1 MRLSMKLCFATNNQ
15 NKLKEIQAL
24 LGNRFEL
31 VTLSDIGCF
40 EEIPEPYETIQEN
53 AKAKS
58 SYVREKY
65 GIDCFADDS
74 GLVVP
79 SLNGEPGVHSA
90 YYAGP
95 QRSHD
100 DNINLLLNK
109 LSGEEDR
116 SAYFLTVISL
126 SLGNEYYAFEGRAQG
141 TIIHEK
147 RGTGGFGYDPVFIP
161 DGQNR
166 TFAEMTLAEK
176 SQISHRSIAF
186 AALVDFLDQH

>member
-1 MRLSMKLCFATNNQ
+1 MKLCFATNNQ

-31 VTLSDIGCF
+31 VTLADIGCF
-40 EEIPEPYETIQEN
+40 EEIPEPFETIQEN
-53 AKAKS
+53 ALAKAR
-58 SYVREKY
+58 YVRENY

-74 GLVVP
+74 GLIVP

-100 DNINLLLNK
+100 DNISLLLTN
-109 LSGEEDR
+109 LSGKENR

-126 SLGNEYYAFEGRAQG
+126 SLGNDYYAFEGRAQG
-141 TIIHEK
+141 TIIGEK

-161 DGQNR
+161 QGHHR

-176 SQISHRSIAF
+176 SAISHRSIAF
-186 AALVDFLDQH
+186 AALVDFLDNH

>member
-1 MRLSMKLCFATNNQ
+1 MKLCFATNNQ

-109 LSGEEDR
+109 LSGEKDR

-166 TFAEMTLAEK
+166 TFAEMTLTEK

>member
-1 MRLSMKLCFATNNQ
+1 MKLCFATNNQ

-24 LGNRFEL
+24 LGNKFEL
-31 VTLSDIGCF
+31 VTLADIGCF

-58 SYVREKY
+58 SFVREKY

-79 SLNGEPGVHSA
+79 ALNGEPGVHSA

-100 DNINLLLNK
+100 DNIELLLKN
-109 LSGEEDR
+109 LSDEQDR

-126 SLGNEYYAFEGRAQG
+126 SLGNKYHAFEGRAHG
-141 TIIHEK
+141 TIIGEK
-147 RGTGGFGYDPVFIP
+147 RGTGGFGYDPVFVP
-161 DGQNR
+161 QGHDR

>member
-1 MRLSMKLCFATNNQ
+1 MKLCFATNNQ
-15 NKLKEIQAL
+15 NKLREIQAL
-24 LGNRFEL
+24 LGDRFEL
-31 VTLSDIGCF
+31 VTLADIGCF

-100 DNINLLLNK
+100 DNIDLLLKN
-109 LSGEEDR
+109 LSGEKNR

-126 SLGNEYYAFEGRAQG
+126 SLGNEYYAFEGRAHG
-141 TIIHEK
+141 AIIDEK
-147 RGTGGFGYDPVFIP
+147 RGTGGFGYDPVFMP
-161 DGQNR
+161 EGQDR
-166 TFAEMTLAEK
+166 TFGEMTLAEK

-186 AALVDFLDQH
+186 AALVDFLDHH

>member
-1 MRLSMKLCFATNNQ
+1 MKLCFATNNQ
-15 NKLKEIQAL
+15 NKLREIQAL
-24 LGNRFEL
+24 LGDRFEL

-40 EEIPEPYETIQEN
+40 EEIPEPFETIQEN

-100 DNINLLLNK
+100 DNINLLLRN
-109 LSGEEDR
+109 LTNETDR

-126 SLGNEYYAFEGRAQG
+126 SLGNDYYAFEGRALG
-141 TIIHEK
+141 AIIDEK
-147 RGTGGFGYDPVFIP
+147 RGTGGFGYDPVFVP
-161 DGQNR
+161 DGQDR

-186 AALVDFLDQH
+186 AKLVDFLDNH

>member
-1 MRLSMKLCFATNNQ
+1 MKLCFATNNQ

-24 LGNRFEL
+24 LGDRFEL
-31 VTLSDIGCF
+31 VTLADIGCT

-90 YYAGP
+90 YYGGP

-100 DNINLLLNK
+100 DNINLLLKN
-109 LSGEEDR
+109 LSLEKDR

-126 SLGNEYYAFEGRAQG
+126 ALGNEYYSFEGRAHG
-141 TIIHEK
+141 KIIGEK
-147 RGTGGFGYDPVFIP
+147 RGTGGFGYDPVFMP
-161 DGQNR
+161 DGQDR

-186 AALVDFLDQH
+186 AALVDFLDNH

>member
-1 MRLSMKLCFATNNQ
+1 MKLCFATNNQ
-15 NKLKEIQAL
+15 NKLREIQAL
-24 LGNRFEL
+24 LGDRFEL
-31 VTLSDIGCF
+31 VTLADIGCT
-40 EEIPEPYETIQEN
+40 EDIPEPYDTIQEN

-58 SYVREKY
+58 SYVSEKY

-100 DNINLLLNK
+100 DNIALLLKN
-109 LSGEEDR
+109 LSGVEDR
-116 SAYFLTVISL
+116 NAYFLTVISL
-126 SLGNEYYAFEGRAQG
+126 SLGNAYYAFEGRAHG
-141 TIIHEK
+141 KIIDEK
-147 RGTGGFGYDPVFIP
+147 RGGGGFGYDPVFVP
-161 DGQNR
+161 DGQDR

-186 AALVDFLDQH
+186 AALIDFLDHH

>member
-1 MRLSMKLCFATNNQ
+1 MKLCFATNNQ

-24 LGNRFEL
+24 LGDRFEL
-31 VTLSDIGCF
+31 VTLADIGCT
-40 EEIPEPYETIQEN
+40 EEIPEPFETIQEN

-79 SLNGEPGVHSA
+79 ALNGEPGVHSA

-100 DNINLLLNK
+100 DNIDLLLKN
-109 LSGEEDR
+109 LSGKQDR

-126 SLGNEYYAFEGRAQG
+126 SLGNEYYAFEGRAHG
-141 TIIHEK
+141 TIIGEK

-161 DGQNR
+161 EGQDR

-176 SQISHRSIAF
+176 SRISHRSIAF
-186 AALVDFLDQH
+186 AQLVDFLDHH

>member
-1 MRLSMKLCFATNNQ
+1 MKLCFATNNQ

>member
-1 MRLSMKLCFATNNQ
+1 MKLCFATNNQ

-24 LGNRFEL
+24 LGDKFEL
-31 VTLSDIGCF
+31 VTLSEIGCV

-53 AKAKS
+53 ALAKA

-65 GIDCFADDS
+65 GVDCFADDS
-74 GLVVP
+74 GLIVP

-100 DNINLLLNK
+100 DNISLLLEK
-109 LSGEEDR
+109 LSAEKDR
-116 SAYFLTVISL
+116 RAHFLTVISL
-126 SLGNEYYAFEGRAQG
+126 SLGTEYYAFEGCVQG
-141 TIIHEK
+141 TIIGEK
-147 RGTGGFGYDPVFIP
+147 RGTGGFGYDPVFVP
-161 DGQNR
+161 VGHDR

-176 SQISHRSIAF
+176 STISHRSIAF
-186 AALVDFLDQH
+186 AALVDFLENH

>member
-1 MRLSMKLCFATNNQ
+1 MKLCFATNNQ
-15 NKLKEIQAL
+15 NKLREIQAL
-24 LGNRFEL
+24 LGDRFEL
-31 VTLSDIGCF
+31 VTLADIGCT
-40 EEIPEPYETIQEN
+40 EDIPEPYDTIQEN

-58 SYVREKY
+58 SYVSEKY

-100 DNINLLLNK
+100 DNIALLLKN
-109 LSGEEDR
+109 LSGVEDR
-116 SAYFLTVISL
+116 NAYFLTVISL
-126 SLGNEYYAFEGRAQG
+126 SLGNTYYAFEGRAHG
-141 TIIHEK
+141 KIIDEK
-147 RGTGGFGYDPVFIP
+147 RGSGGFGYDPAFVP
-161 DGQNR
+161 DGQDR

-186 AALVDFLDQH
+186 AALIDFLDHH

>member
-1 MRLSMKLCFATNNQ
+1 MKLCFATNNQ
-15 NKLKEIQAL
+15 NKLREIQAL
-24 LGNRFEL
+24 LGDKFEL
-31 VTLSDIGCF
+31 VTLADIGCF
-40 EEIPEPYETIQEN
+40 DEIPEPFETIQEN

-58 SYVREKY
+58 SFVREKY

-74 GLVVP
+74 GLIVP

-100 DNINLLLNK
+100 DNISLLLNK
-109 LSGEEDR
+109 HSGQEDR

-126 SLGNEYYAFEGRAQG
+126 SLGNEYYTFEGRVQG
-141 TIIHEK
+141 TIIGEK
-147 RGTGGFGYDPVFIP
+147 RGTGGFGYDPVFVP
-161 DGQNR
+161 QGQDR

>member
-1 MRLSMKLCFATNNQ
+1 MKLCFATNNQ

-24 LGNRFEL
+24 LGDRFEL
-31 VTLSDIGCF
+31 VTLADIGCV

-100 DNINLLLNK
+100 DNIDLLLKN
-109 LSGEEDR
+109 LSGEKDR

-126 SLGNEYYAFEGRAQG
+126 SLGNEYFAFEGRAHG
-141 TIIHEK
+141 VIIDEK
-147 RGTGGFGYDPVFIP
+147 RGTGGFGYDPVFMP
-161 DGQNR
+161 EGQNR
-166 TFAEMTLAEK
+166 TFGEMTLAEK

-186 AALVDFLDQH
+186 AALVDFLDHH

>member
-1 MRLSMKLCFATNNQ
+1 MKLCFATNNQ
-15 NKLKEIQAL
+15 NKLREIQAL
-24 LGNRFEL
+24 LGDRFEL
-31 VTLSDIGCF
+31 VTLADIGCF
-40 EEIPEPYETIQEN
+40 EDIPEPFETIQEN
-53 AKAKS
+53 ARAKS

-79 SLNGEPGVHSA
+79 ALNGEPGVHSA

-100 DNINLLLNK
+100 DNIALLLDK

-126 SLGNEYYAFEGRAQG
+126 SIGKEFYAFEGRAQG
-141 TIIHEK
+141 TIIGEK
-147 RGTGGFGYDPVFIP
+147 RGTGGFGYDPVFVP
-161 DGQNR
+161 QGQDR

-186 AALVDFLDQH
+186 AALVDFLDNH

>member
-1 MRLSMKLCFATNNQ
+1 MKLCFATNNQ

-31 VTLSDIGCF
+31 VTLADIGCF
-40 EEIPEPYETIQEN
+40 DEIPEPFETIQEN
-53 AKAKS
+53 ARAKS
-58 SYVREKY
+58 SFVREKY

-74 GLVVP
+74 GLIVP

-100 DNINLLLNK
+100 DNISLLLNK
-109 LSGEEDR
+109 LSDEEDR

-126 SLGNEYYAFEGRAQG
+126 SLGTEYYTFEGRVQG
-141 TIIHEK
+141 TIIGEK
-147 RGTGGFGYDPVFIP
+147 RGTGGFGYDPVFVP
-161 DGQNR
+161 QGHDR

>member
-1 MRLSMKLCFATNNQ
+1 MKLCFATNNQ
-15 NKLKEIQAL
+15 NKLREIQAL
-24 LGNRFEL
+24 LGDRFEL

-40 EEIPEPYETIQEN
+40 EEIPEPFETIQEN
-53 AKAKS
+53 AKAKA

-74 GLVVP
+74 GLIVP

-100 DNINLLLNK
+100 DNIALLLNK
-109 LSGEEDR
+109 LTSEKDR

-141 TIIHEK
+141 RIIIEK
-147 RGTGGFGYDPVFIP
+147 RGNGGFGYDPVFIP
-161 DGQNR
+161 QGQDR

-176 SQISHRSIAF
+176 SEISHRSIAF
-186 AALVDFLDQH
+186 AALVDFLDNH

>member
-1 MRLSMKLCFATNNQ
+1 MKLCFATNNQ
-15 NKLKEIQAL
+15 NKLTEIQAL
-24 LGNRFEL
+24 LGDRFEL
-31 VTLSDIGCF
+31 VTLAEIGCF

-53 AKAKS
+53 ALAKAR
-58 SYVREKY
+58 YVHEKY

-100 DNINLLLNK
+100 DNIGLLLNK
-109 LSGEEDR
+109 LNGNDNR
-116 SAYFLTVISL
+116 GAYFLTVISL

-141 TIIHEK
+141 TIIDEK

-161 DGQNR
+161 QGHDR

-176 SQISHRSIAF
+176 SKISHRSIAF
-186 AALVDFLDQH
+186 AALVDFLDNH

>member
-1 MRLSMKLCFATNNQ
+1 MKLCFATNNQ
-15 NKLKEIQAL
+15 NKLREIQAL
-24 LGNRFEL
+24 LGDRFEL
-31 VTLSDIGCF
+31 VTLADIGCF
-40 EEIPEPYETIQEN
+40 EEIPEPFETIQEN

-58 SYVREKY
+58 SYIREKY

-100 DNINLLLNK
+100 DNISLLLKN
-109 LSGEEDR
+109 LSDETDR

-126 SLGNEYYAFEGRAQG
+126 SLGNEYYAFEGRAHG
-141 TIIHEK
+141 TIIGEK
-147 RGTGGFGYDPVFIP
+147 RGTGGFGYDPVFVP
-161 DGQNR
+161 EGQDR

-186 AALVDFLDQH
+186 AALVDFLDHH

>member
-1 MRLSMKLCFATNNQ
+1 MKLCFATNNQ
-15 NKLKEIQAL
+15 NKLREIQAL

-31 VTLSDIGCF
+31 VTLADIGCF
-40 EEIPEPYETIQEN
+40 DEIPEPFETIQEN
-53 AKAKS
+53 AQAKS
-58 SYVREKY
+58 SFVREKY

-79 SLNGEPGVHSA
+79 ALNGEPGVHSA

-95 QRSHD
+95 QRIHD
-100 DNINLLLNK
+100 DNIELLLKN
-109 LSGEEDR
+109 LSDQQDR

-126 SLGNEYYAFEGRAQG
+126 SLGNEYHVFEGRAHG
-141 TIIHEK
+141 TIIGEK
-147 RGTGGFGYDPVFIP
+147 RGTGGFGYDPVFVP
-161 DGQNR
+161 QGHDR

-186 AALVDFLDQH
+186 AALVDFLDKH

>member
-1 MRLSMKLCFATNNQ
+1 MKLCFATNNQ

-31 VTLSDIGCF
+31 VTLADIGCF
-40 EEIPEPYETIQEN
+40 DEIPEPFETIQEN
-53 AKAKS
+53 ARAKS
-58 SYVREKY
+58 SFVREKY

-74 GLVVP
+74 GLIVP

-100 DNINLLLNK
+100 DNINLLLDK
-109 LSGEEDR
+109 LSDEEDR

-126 SLGNEYYAFEGRAQG
+126 SLGKE
-141 TIIHEK
+141 
-147 RGTGGFGYDPVFIP
+147 
-161 DGQNR
+161 
-166 TFAEMTLAEK
+166 
-176 SQISHRSIAF
+176 
-186 AALVDFLDQH
+186 

>member
-1 MRLSMKLCFATNNQ
+1 MKLCFATNNQ

-109 LSGEEDR
+109 LSGEKDR

>member
-1 MRLSMKLCFATNNQ
+1 MKLCFATNNQ

-31 VTLSDIGCF
+31 VTLADIGCF
-40 EEIPEPYETIQEN
+40 DEIPEPFETIQEN

-58 SYVREKY
+58 SFVREKY

-74 GLVVP
+74 GLIVP
-79 SLNGEPGVHSA
+79 ALNGEPGVHSA

-109 LSGEEDR
+109 LSDEEDR

-126 SLGNEYYAFEGRAQG
+126 SLGNEYYTFEGRVQG
-141 TIIHEK
+141 TIVGEK
-147 RGTGGFGYDPVFIP
+147 RGTGGFGYDPVFVP
-161 DGQNR
+161 QGHDR

-186 AALVDFLDQH
+186 AALVDFLDHH

>member
-1 MRLSMKLCFATNNQ
+1 MKLCFATNNQ

-24 LGNRFEL
+24 LGDKFEL
-31 VTLSDIGCF
+31 VTLADIGCV

-58 SYVREKY
+58 SYVSEKY

-100 DNINLLLNK
+100 DNINLLLKN
-109 LSGEEDR
+109 LSNDKDR

-126 SLGNEYYAFEGRAQG
+126 SLGNKYHAFEGRAHG
-141 TIIHEK
+141 KIIGEK
-147 RGTGGFGYDPVFIP
+147 RGTGGFGYDPVFMP
-161 DGQNR
+161 DGQDR

-186 AALVDFLDQH
+186 AALVDFLDHH